1 MEQKPITKKQMLWP
15 VSLDKEAGLKSID
28 FWPAS
33 WAIGDE
39 KKTTLT
45 GTDPDDYLRCFPS
58 ATKVGTDFHGLAVLN
73 SCIRVH
79 PDKNRQSY
87 FSLKL
92 YADFVAVSVH

>member
-15 VSLDKEAGLKSID
+15 VFLDKEAGLKS
-28 FWPAS
+28 
-33 WAIGDE
+33 IGDE